1 MRIEHTCNRN
11 LAYVAPLSQTPLTW
25 LHTNTHDGTAVQ
37 RYVCLSI
44 SINYIVKVPFV
55 SFLKPLSRLKPA
67 DLFFSFDFTVCF
79 FGLALVPSSQIFSRR
94 IAPLYIYICLHI
106 LWFREPVLS
115 GPPPTKARAKIKK
128 KMVYNAKQSKASSK
142 RRSKIYAVGLPF
154 RLYVSP
160 LRPAEALA
168 TICSSSLV
176 VCMSVC

>member
-128 KMVYNAKQSKASSK
+128 KWYIMRNSLRRVPNDVAKYTLWDYLLDFMYRHWDRLKHWQP
-142 RRSKIYAVGLPF
+142 YAL
-154 RLYVSP
+154 L
-160 LRPAEALA
+160 LL
-168 TICSSSLV
+168 
-176 VCMSVC
+176 